1 MKGRKSIL
9 KRLKITKNGK
19 IMRRQSFRRH
29 LKAGKSSKQLRNL
42 KRIKEL
48 KGYYAKK
55 IRKATGTGKRI
66 KSRVTK
72 GSKTK

>member
-1 MKGRKSIL
+1 MGNKMKGRKSIL

-29 LKAGKSSKQLRNL
+29 LKAGKTSKRLRNL

-48 KGYYAKK
+48 TGYYAKK
-55 IRKATGTGKRI
+55 IRKATAGK
-66 KSRVTK
+66 
-72 GSKTK
+72 KTK

>member
-1 MKGRKSIL
+1 MSNKMKSRKSIT

-29 LKAGKSSKQLRNL
+29 LKAGKTSKRLRNL

-48 KGYYAKK
+48 TGYYAKK
-55 IRKATGTGKRI
+55 IRKATGTGRRAKPKEI
-66 KSRVTK
+66 KK
-72 GSKTK
+72 